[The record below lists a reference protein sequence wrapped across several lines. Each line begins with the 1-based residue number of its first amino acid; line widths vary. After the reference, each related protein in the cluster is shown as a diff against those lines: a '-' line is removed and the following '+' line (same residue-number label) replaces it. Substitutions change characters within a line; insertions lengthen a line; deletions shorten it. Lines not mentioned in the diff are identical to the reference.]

1 MSALADTEFPAPE
14 PNAALA
20 GVGAAIRRL
29 RVAVSPER
37 LFREAANAL
46 CETVGFERA
55 AVFSLQ
61 GRSLV
66 LESLRERGV
75 RGSGNGVVAQLRADP
90 VKLEP
95 WVRESEVLRRRE
107 PILVAD
113 AKNDRRVLGLLPGT
127 SSFVAAPVVCH
138 ERALALV
145 HADRGREGDAV
156 TDEDRDV
163 LWVFAEALGYA
174 LERGLLAERL
184 RAQSEQVIA
193 LVRSTEASVTE
204 LGRADIQLPAP
215 ALRLPSQGVRSAP
228 DRCLSSLL
236 TRRELEVFGMLAE
249 GESNARIAQ
258 RLVVSDDTVKT
269 HVKHILRKLGVNNR
283 SQAVSRYFQ
292 AQVGPEDAHFREE
305 RSPIRSMRAAR

>member
-1 MSALADTEFPAPE
+1 
-14 PNAALA
+14 
-20 GVGAAIRRL
+20 L
-29 RVAVSPER
+29 RVAASPER

-61 GRSLV
+61 GRSLA

-75 RGSGNGVVAQLRADP
+75 RGSRNGVVARLRAEP

-107 PILVAD
+107 PVLVAD
-113 AKNDRRVLGLLPGT
+113 TKKDRRVLGLLPGAR
-127 SSFVAAPVVCH
+127 SFVAAPVVCNEH
-138 ERALALV
+138 ALALV
-145 HADRGREGDAV
+145 YADGGRDGEAV
-156 TDEDRDV
+156 TELDRDT

-174 LERGLLAERL
+174 LERCVLADRL

-193 LVRSTEASVTE
+193 LVRSTEASVSE
-204 LGRADIQLPAP
+204 LGRADIQLPAQ
-215 ALRLPSQGVRSAP
+215 ALRFPSHAPGSVP
-228 DRCLSSLL
+228 DRGVAALL
-236 TRRELEVFGMLAE
+236 TRREREVFGMLAE

-292 AQVGPEDAHFREE
+292 AQSAPEDAHFREE
-305 RSPIRSMRAAR
+305 RSPVRPMRAAR

>member
-1 MSALADTEFPAPE
+1 V
-14 PNAALA
+14 AA
-20 GVGAAIRRL
+20 
-29 RVAVSPER
+29 SPER
-37 LFREAANAL
+37 LFREAATAL

-75 RGSGNGVVAQLRADP
+75 PGSRKGVVAQLRAEP
-90 VKLEP
+90 VELEP

-107 PILVAD
+107 PVLVAD
-113 AKNDRRVLGLLPGT
+113 VKRDRRVLGLLPAT
-127 SSFVAAPVVCH
+127 RSFVAAPVVCH
-138 ERALALV
+138 ELALALV
-145 HADRGREGDAV
+145 LADRGREGEAL
-156 TDEDRDV
+156 TDQDRDV

-174 LERGLLAERL
+174 LERCLLAERL

-204 LGRADIQLPAP
+204 LGRVDMQLPAR
-215 ALRLPSQGVRSAP
+215 ALRFPSQGVACGP
-228 DRCLSSLL
+228 DRSVTSLL
-236 TRRELEVFGMLAE
+236 TRREVEVFGMLAE

-283 SQAVSRYFQ
+283 SQAVSRYYQ
-292 AQVGPEDAHFREE
+292 AQAAPEDAHFREE
-305 RSPIRSMRAAR
+305 RSPVRSMRAAR

>member
-1 MSALADTEFPAPE
+1 
-14 PNAALA
+14 
-20 GVGAAIRRL
+20 VGAAIRRL

-46 CETVGFERA
+46 CDTVGFERA

-66 LESLRERGV
+66 LESLREKGV
-75 RGSGNGVVAQLRADP
+75 RGSRKGVVAQLRAEP

-107 PILVAD
+107 PILVTD
-113 AKNDRRVLGLLPGT
+113 AGTDRRVLGLLPGT

-138 ERALALV
+138 EQALALV
-145 HADRGREGDAV
+145 HADRGRDGEEV
-156 TDEDRDV
+156 TDQDRDL

-174 LERGLLAERL
+174 LERCLLAERL
-184 RAQSEQVIA
+184 RTQSEQVIA
-193 LVRSTEASVTE
+193 LVRSTEACVTD
-204 LGRADIQLPAP
+204 LGRAEMQLAAP
-215 ALRLPSQGVRSAP
+215 ALRFPTQGAGPAP
-228 DRCLSSLL
+228 DRGLSALL
-236 TRRELEVFGMLAE
+236 TRREIEVFGMLAE

-292 AQVGPEDAHFREE
+292 AQTAPEDAHFREE
-305 RSPIRSMRAAR
+305 RSPVRPMRAAR

>member
-1 MSALADTEFPAPE
+1 
-14 PNAALA
+14 
-20 GVGAAIRRL
+20 VGAAIRRL
-29 RVAVSPER
+29 RVAASPER

-55 AVFSLQ
+55 AVFILQ
-61 GRSLV
+61 GRSLA

-75 RGSGNGVVAQLRADP
+75 RGSRNGVVAQLRAEP

-107 PILVAD
+107 PVLVAD
-113 AKNDRRVLGLLPGT
+113 TKTDRRVLGLLPGAC
-127 SSFVAAPVVCH
+127 SFVAAPVVCH
-138 ERALALV
+138 EHALALV
-145 HADRGREGDAV
+145 YADGGRDGEAV
-156 TDEDRDV
+156 TDLDRDM

-174 LERGLLAERL
+174 LERCVLADRL

-193 LVRSTEASVTE
+193 LVRSTEASVSE

-215 ALRLPSQGVRSAP
+215 ALRFPSHAPRSLP
-228 DRCLSSLL
+228 DRGVGAQL
-236 TRRELEVFGMLAE
+236 TRREQEVFVMLAE

-292 AQVGPEDAHFREE
+292 AQSAPEDAHFREE
-305 RSPIRSMRAAR
+305 RSPVRPMRAAR

>member
-1 MSALADTEFPAPE
+1 
-14 PNAALA
+14 
-20 GVGAAIRRL
+20 VGAAIRRL

-156 TDEDRDV
+156 TDEHRDV

-215 ALRLPSQGVRSAP
+215 TLRLPSQGVRSAP

>member
-1 MSALADTEFPAPE
+1 
-14 PNAALA
+14 
-20 GVGAAIRRL
+20 VGAAIRRL
-29 RVAVSPER
+29 RVAASPER

-66 LESLRERGV
+66 MESLRERGV
-75 RGSGNGVVAQLRADP
+75 RGSRNGVVAQLRAEP
-90 VKLEP
+90 VKLESCG
-95 WVRESEVLRRRE
+95 RESEVLRRRE
-107 PILVAD
+107 PVLVAD
-113 AKNDRRVLGLLPGT
+113 AQNDRRVLGLLPGAR
-127 SSFVAAPVVCH
+127 SYVAAPVVCH

-145 HADRGREGDAV
+145 YADRGRDGEAV
-156 TDEDRDV
+156 TELDRDM
-163 LWVFAEALGYA
+163 LWVFGEALGYA
-174 LERGLLAERL
+174 LERCVLADRL

-215 ALRLPSQGVRSAP
+215 ALRFPSPAARSAP
-228 DRCLSSLL
+228 DRGVAALL

-292 AQVGPEDAHFREE
+292 AQTAPEDAHFREE
-305 RSPIRSMRAAR
+305 RSPVRPMRAAR

>member
-1 MSALADTEFPAPE
+1 
-14 PNAALA
+14 
-20 GVGAAIRRL
+20 VGAAIRRL

-46 CETVGFERA
+46 CDTVGFERA

-66 LESLRERGV
+66 LESLHERGV
-75 RGSGNGVVAQLRADP
+75 RGSQKGVVAQLRADP

-113 AKNDRRVLGLLPGT
+113 VRSDRRVLGLLPGT
-127 SSFVAAPVVCH
+127 GSFVAAPVVCD
-138 ERALALV
+138 EQALALV
-145 HADRGREGDAV
+145 HADHGREGEAV
-156 TDEDRDV
+156 TDQDRDI

-174 LERGLLAERL
+174 LERCLLAERL
-184 RAQSEQVIA
+184 RTQSEQVIA
-193 LVRSTEASVTE
+193 LVRSTEAGVTE
-204 LGRADIQLPAP
+204 LGGADMQVPAS
-215 ALRLPSQGVRSAP
+215 ALRFPSQGGRNAP
-228 DRCLSSLL
+228 DRGMSSLL
-236 TRRELEVFGMLAE
+236 TRREFEVFGMLAE

-292 AQVGPEDAHFREE
+292 AQAAPEDAHFREE
-305 RSPIRSMRAAR
+305 RSSVRPMRAAR

>member
-1 MSALADTEFPAPE
+1 
-14 PNAALA
+14 
-20 GVGAAIRRL
+20 VGAAIRRL
-29 RVAVSPER
+29 RVAASPER

-46 CETVGFERA
+46 CDTMGFERA

-75 RGSGNGVVAQLRADP
+75 RGSRNGVVAQLRADP

-113 AKNDRRVLGLLPGT
+113 ARKDRRVLGLLPGT
-127 SSFVAAPVVCH
+127 GSFVAAPVVCD
-138 ERALALV
+138 EQALALV
-145 HADRGREGDAV
+145 HADRGREGKAV
-156 TDEDRDV
+156 TDQDRDM

-174 LERGLLAERL
+174 LERCLLAERL
-184 RAQSEQVIA
+184 RTQSEQVIA
-193 LVRSTEASVTE
+193 LVRSTEAGVTG
-204 LGRADIQLPAP
+204 LGKADMQLPA
-215 ALRLPSQGVRSAP
+215 LRFPSQGVRNGT
-228 DRCLSSLL
+228 DRGMSSLL

-292 AQVGPEDAHFREE
+292 AQAAPEDAHFREE
-305 RSPIRSMRAAR
+305 RSPVRPMRAAR

>member
-1 MSALADTEFPAPE
+1 M
-14 PNAALA
+14 
-20 GVGAAIRRL
+20 GAAIRRL
-29 RVAVSPER
+29 RVAVSLEC

-46 CETVGFERA
+46 CENVGFERA

-75 RGSGNGVVAQLRADP
+75 RGSRNGVVTQLHAEP

-95 WVRESEVLRRRE
+95 LVRESEVLRRRE
-107 PILVAD
+107 PVLVTD
-113 AKNDRRVLGLLPGT
+113 AQNDRRVLGLLPGT
-127 SSFVAAPVVCH
+127 RSFVAAPVVCH
-138 ERALALV
+138 ERALALI
-145 HADRGREGDAV
+145 HADRGREGEAV
-156 TDEDRDV
+156 TELDRDM
-163 LWVFAEALGYA
+163 LWVFAEALGHA
-174 LERGLLAERL
+174 LERCVLAERL
-184 RAQSEQVIA
+184 RAQSDQVVA
-193 LVRSTEASVTE
+193 LVRSTEASVRE

-215 ALRLPSQGVRSAP
+215 ALRFPAQGVRSVP
-228 DRCLSSLL
+228 DRGLSALL

-292 AQVGPEDAHFREE
+292 AQAAPEDAHFTEE
-305 RSPIRSMRAAR
+305 RSPIRPMRAAR

>member
-1 MSALADTEFPAPE
+1 M
-14 PNAALA
+14 
-20 GVGAAIRRL
+20 GAAIRRL
-29 RVAVSPER
+29 RVAVSLEC

-75 RGSGNGVVAQLRADP
+75 RGSRNGVVSHLHAEP

-95 WVRESEVLRRRE
+95 LVRESEVLRRRE
-107 PILVAD
+107 PVLVAD
-113 AKNDRRVLGLLPGT
+113 AQNDRRVLGLLPGT
-127 SSFVAAPVVCH
+127 RSFVAAPVVCH
-138 ERALALV
+138 EQALALI
-145 HADRGREGDAV
+145 HADRGREGEAV
-156 TDEDRDV
+156 TDLDRDM
-163 LWVFAEALGYA
+163 LWVFAEALGHA
-174 LERGLLAERL
+174 LARCLLAERL
-184 RAQSEQVIA
+184 RAQSEQVVA
-193 LVRSTEASVTE
+193 LARSTEASVTE
-204 LGRADIQLPAP
+204 LVGADVQLPAL
-215 ALRLPSQGVRSAP
+215 ALRFPSQAARSAP
-228 DRCLSSLL
+228 DRGVIALL
-236 TRRELEVFGMLAE
+236 TRREVEVFGMLAE

-292 AQVGPEDAHFREE
+292 AQAAPEDAHFREE
-305 RSPIRSMRAAR
+305 RSPVRPMRAAR

>member
-1 MSALADTEFPAPE
+1 
-14 PNAALA
+14 
-20 GVGAAIRRL
+20 L
-29 RVAVSPER
+29 RVAASPER

-55 AVFSLQ
+55 AVFILQ
-61 GRSLV
+61 GRSLA

-75 RGSGNGVVAQLRADP
+75 RGSRNGVVAQLRAEP

-107 PILVAD
+107 PVLVAD
-113 AKNDRRVLGLLPGT
+113 TKTDRRVLGLLPGAC
-127 SSFVAAPVVCH
+127 SFVAAPVVCH
-138 ERALALV
+138 EHALALV
-145 HADRGREGDAV
+145 YADGGRDGEAV
-156 TDEDRDV
+156 TDLDRDM

-174 LERGLLAERL
+174 LERCVLADRL

-193 LVRSTEASVTE
+193 LVRSTEASVSE

-215 ALRLPSQGVRSAP
+215 ALRFPSHAPRSVQDRGVAA
-228 DRCLSSLL
+228 LL
-236 TRRELEVFGMLAE
+236 TRREQEVFGMLAE

-292 AQVGPEDAHFREE
+292 AQAATEDAHFREE
-305 RSPIRSMRAAR
+305 KSPVRPMRAAR